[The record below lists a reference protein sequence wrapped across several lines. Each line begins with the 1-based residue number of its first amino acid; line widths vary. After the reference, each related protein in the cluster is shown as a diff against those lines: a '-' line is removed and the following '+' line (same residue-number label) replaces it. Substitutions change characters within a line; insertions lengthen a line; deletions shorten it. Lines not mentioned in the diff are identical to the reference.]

1 MSSSDSAFDWADLS
15 YTALAEDLDEGQRW
29 STWRGVDRSSR
40 GPRPR
45 PEWLVTSQAA
55 LDTELGILKTGK
67 EADVHLIERAVPGGE
82 SCLLAAKR
90 YRTTEHRLFHRAAS
104 YTEGR
109 RGRDSRENRAVRLK
123 SGFGRQIE
131 ATRWAQAEF
140 ATLKRLWSAGV
151 RVPYPVQVDG
161 GEILMEFIGDGAT
174 AAPRLAQCRPDRDQV
189 RALWAQAVETLIR
202 FGRLGLVHG
211 DLSPFNL
218 LVAGFDPP
226 GEAEPELVVIDVPQ
240 VVDLVANPNGVEFLH
255 RDCRNLAD
263 WFVRRGLD
271 VDGDAL
277 LVEVLGAAW

>member
-1 MSSSDSAFDWADLS
+1 MSVGILLLTHPGTGRALIEVATRLLRQLPLKAEAFELAFDADL
-15 YTALAEDLDEGQRW
+15 D
-29 STWRGVDRSSR
+29 
-40 GPRPR
+40 
-45 PEWLVTSQAA
+45 AA
-55 LDTELGILKTGK
+55 L
-67 EADVHLIERAVPGGE
+67 P
-82 SCLLAAKR
+82 LAS
-90 YRTTEHRLFHRAAS
+90 AAM
-104 YTEGR
+104 R
-109 RGRDSRENRAVRLK
+109 K
-123 SGFGRQIE
+123 
-131 ATRWAQAEF
+131 
-140 ATLKRLWSAGV
+140 
-151 RVPYPVQVDG
+151 VDG

-277 LVEVLGAAW
+277 LAEVLGAAW